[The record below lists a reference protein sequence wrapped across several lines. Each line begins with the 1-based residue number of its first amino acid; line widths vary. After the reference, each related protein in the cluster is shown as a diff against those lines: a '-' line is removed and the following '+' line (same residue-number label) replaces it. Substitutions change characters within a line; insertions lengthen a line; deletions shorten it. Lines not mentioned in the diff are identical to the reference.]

1 MNRYLPEARLEI
13 FTQFNETS
21 EFRDLKVLT
30 ESYPKYFKLSE
41 YDIDKNGTKRPCL
54 EVLTK
59 LLPMTLSF
67 KEALLVLKKLERGY
81 GKRSEA
87 ISKSTEIVDW
97 KAMMHASR
105 IIYQARE
112 LFTDGII
119 SLPRSSEEVVK
130 LLAIRRG
137 EIGIEEVKVELSKV
151 ILEVEALVE
160 KSKLPSSNDPEF
172 LENFERVLFR
182 WAKMWYNNALL

>member
-1 MNRYLPEARLEI
+1 MVHH
-13 FTQFNETS
+13 S
-21 EFRDLKVLT
+21 
-30 ESYPKYFKLSE
+30 S
-41 YDIDKNGTKRPCL
+41 
-54 EVLTK
+54 
-59 LLPMTLSF
+59 
-67 KEALLVLKKLERGY
+67 
-81 GKRSEA
+81 
-87 ISKSTEIVDW
+87 
-97 KAMMHASR
+97 
-105 IIYQARE
+105 ARE

-172 LENFERVLFR
+172 LENFERVLLR
-182 WAKMWYNNALL
+182 WVKMWYNNALL